1 MERLACSMND
11 DWREVGDT
19 EEAKRVWVTGLF
31 HVVCDLFVRVD
42 LIGWSQRF
50 FLRNDKQEDIGE
62 VLEEIRDK
70 LQALIGA
77 QYNIDLKKEFGPAV
91 VSGDGGS
98 ADVEQE
104 SKRRRTSGLSGPGV
118 EGGTLAKM
126 RACLVHEGVFCGKR
140 ERTSMHKRRPASI

>member
-118 EGGTLAKM
+118 EGGTLARM
-126 RACLVHEGVFCGKR
+126 RGLLAYG
-140 ERTSMHKRRPASI
+140 